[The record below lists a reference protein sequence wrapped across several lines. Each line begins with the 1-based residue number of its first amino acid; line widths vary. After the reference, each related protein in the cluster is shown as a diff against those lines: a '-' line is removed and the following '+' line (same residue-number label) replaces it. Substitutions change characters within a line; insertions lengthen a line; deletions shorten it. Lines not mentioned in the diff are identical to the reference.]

1 MPSLTQHDIH
11 VAHLETVR
19 QFVFQNETVW
29 DHVSFELLIEGKHC
43 NFKKRP
49 SWALNTET
57 NSKVLVQSNE
67 CQEFSEDV
75 KRMGMQ
81 IYAVHTSF
89 DHFDWNML
97 KLFRSPKNWILDVYI
112 VLFPL
117 VCGSSQVAHGLCEV
131 PSMKV
136 LTRGMMKEHWWG
148 SMTWVSSW
156 PFIPCYA
163 GHRPLVT
170 KLTHVLVLAMSCC
183 RDPVRFSLIFRS
195 PMVQKLFCSNS
206 HLSMQRHCATAG
218 VSFLAEQTLF
228 PSQPT
233 AHEKGSLLIVQC
245 QGIGGSTGQRNSIW
259 AFWSSLAYF
268 FIWAQQWN
276 CMQYMDYM
284 ALMWHIWR
292 QQAFYWIIS
301 EVDCW

>member
-43 NFKKRP
+43 NFKKRQ

-57 NSKVLVQSNE
+57 NSKLLVQSNE
-67 CQEFSEDV
+67 SQGFSEDV
-75 KRMGMQ
+75 KRMVMQ

-97 KLFRSPKNWILDVYI
+97 KLFRCPKNCIL
-112 VLFPL
+112 LFLL

-170 KLTHVLVLAMSCC
+170 KLTHVLVLAMYC
-183 RDPVRFSLIFRS
+183 FSLIS
-195 PMVQKLFCSNS
+195 
-206 HLSMQRHCATAG
+206 
-218 VSFLAEQTLF
+218 
-228 PSQPT
+228 
-233 AHEKGSLLIVQC
+233 
-245 QGIGGSTGQRNSIW
+245 
-259 AFWSSLAYF
+259 
-268 FIWAQQWN
+268 
-276 CMQYMDYM
+276 
-284 ALMWHIWR
+284 
-292 QQAFYWIIS
+292 
-301 EVDCW
+301 VDV